1 MSDSRVVRWSV
12 CAAACAALWFGMPE
26 SAWSQTT
33 VVLSA
38 PNIESFDT
46 IVRGG
51 ASQWKNLDRQ
61 ALATMASDLADDQ
74 RHTLLKFDTETT
86 IPSNASIGT
95 ATLTLTVKGGG
106 TEARALAAYRIAQSF
121 DATVATWWN
130 RNSSATWWAGGGDL
144 DTFVAQAMAGAAVGS
159 TVSFDVT
166 SLVQQTVKGTYGS
179 RYTRV
184 GVVDPGA
191 ASSASYREF
200 YSSEAADPTVRPT
213 LTVVYCAA
221 GTTCVAA
228 PPASSLPTGW
238 QTTDLGSV
246 TPAGTASGTTASLTL
261 EGAGADVWGAADAF
275 RFAYQTLTGDGS
287 IVSRVE
293 SLEAVTG
300 WTKAGVMMRE
310 SLSPGSRHAF
320 MLVSGW
326 QGFAF
331 QRRLATGGSSTST
344 GGGSGSAPGWV
355 RLTRTGNVFSAYRST
370 DGSTWTLVG
379 SDTISMPAMIYV
391 GVAVTSHQNGT
402 LSTAVFADTALVI
415 APTTAPSD
423 GTSSGTTSPTP
434 TPAPSPAPTSAPL
447 AVLHW
452 NTHHG
457 GIGTDGVYN
466 PDRLANWIVRM
477 NPDIVSLNE
486 IDNESQASGF
496 ASLLSTKTATT
507 WRYRYDG
514 RGNAIVTKLAINS
527 SSTCLVN
534 SGADRKAV
542 QVSTTVAGRTINLW
556 SAHLALDSSSV
567 RTAEVN
573 ALAACEQSLTE
584 ARLAVGDFN
593 MQPYSS
599 EYYAATTTHVD
610 AWLAASAAGTAL
622 NYPGNCDGCTRNSRI
637 DYVFYSKGATSL
649 SLDSAQIV
657 DTRDANG
664 VMPSDHKPMLVKFTV
679 R

>member
-1 MSDSRVVRWSV
+1 MSDSSVVRWIL
-12 CAAACAALWFGMPE
+12 CAAACAALWFGFAEP
-26 SAWSQTT
+26 AWSQTT
-33 VVLSA
+33 LMLSD

-46 IVRGG
+46 VVRGG

-86 IPSNASIGT
+86 IPSNASIGM

-106 TEARALAAYRIAQSF
+106 SETRTLAAYRVAQSF
-121 DATVATWWN
+121 DSTVATWWN
-130 RNSSATWWAGGGDL
+130 RNSSATWWAAGGDL
-144 DTFVAQAMAGAAVGS
+144 DPFVAQATAGAVAGS

-179 RYTRV
+179 RYTRI

-191 ASSASYREF
+191 SSSGSLREF
-200 YSSEAADPTVRPT
+200 YSSESADPAVRPT
-213 LTVVYCAA
+213 LTVFYCAA
-221 GTTCVAA
+221 GTTCVTP
-228 PPASSLPTGW
+228 PPASALPTGW
-238 QTTDLGSV
+238 QTTDIGVTSPTGS
-246 TPAGTASGTTASLTL
+246 ASGTTASLIL
-261 EGAGADVWGAADAF
+261 EGSGADIWGSADAF

-287 IVSRVE
+287 IVTRVA
-293 SLEAVTG
+293 SLNGVTG

-310 SLSPGSRHAF
+310 SLSPDSRQAL
-320 MLVSGW
+320 MLVSAW
-326 QGFAF
+326 QGLAF
-331 QRRLATGGSSTST
+331 QRRVSTAGASTST
-344 GGGSGSAPGWV
+344 SGGGGAAPAWV
-355 RLTRTGNVFSAYRST
+355 RLTRTGNTFSAYRSV

-379 SDTISMPAMIYV
+379 TDSITMPSTVYV
-391 GVAVTSHQNGT
+391 GVAVTSHLNGT
-402 LSTAVFADTALVI
+402 LAAATFADTALVI
-415 APTTAPSD
+415 TPPPAPPGGTSGGTTNPPPTPPPTPTTAPL
-423 GTSSGTTSPTP
+423 T
-434 TPAPSPAPTSAPL
+434 
-447 AVLHW
+447 VLHW

-486 IDNESQASGF
+486 VDNESQASGL
-496 ASLLSTKTATT
+496 ASLLTTKTSTT

-527 SSTCLVN
+527 SSICVVN
-534 SGADRKAV
+534 SSVDRKAV
-542 QVSTTVAGRTINLW
+542 QVSTTVAGRTINMW
-556 SAHLALDSSSV
+556 SAHLAVDSSSV
-567 RTAEVN
+567 RTSEVN
-573 ALAACEQSLTE
+573 TLAACEQNFAE
-584 ARLAVGDFN
+584 ARLAIGDFN
-593 MQPYSS
+593 MQPYST
-599 EYYAATTTHVD
+599 EYYAAASTHVD
-610 AWLAASAAGTAL
+610 AWLAASAAGTAI
-622 NYPGNCDGCTRNSRI
+622 NYAGNCDGCTRNSRI

-649 SLDSAQIV
+649 SLDSAQVV